1 MTSAPIL
8 RPLLLLCALLLPPAL
23 CAQQPQPAS
32 PPATTATAASP
43 ADKALDAWFA
53 AFNSHDRAQLE
64 AFAKQYHHERDVQ
77 EVLDFSQEVG
87 GFVWIKREPTSDG
100 VASALLREGDSERY
114 ARVQV
119 TATAGK
125 PLQVDLRGV
134 PTPEE
139 LRPARMTASAAVASL
154 VERADAAA
162 RADKFSGV
170 LLVAQGDEVLL
181 QRAWGQ
187 ADRAAKQANTV
198 DTKFRLGSMNKM
210 ITSVAILQLVQAGK
224 VSLDGTVGDYLKD
237 YPNADV
243 RKVTL
248 RQLLSHRG
256 GTGDIFGPEFERE
269 RNNLRTHADYIKLY
283 GKRGLTHVPGA
294 ERRYSNYGFVLLG
307 AIVEAVSGQTYYD
320 YVDQQI
326 YAVAGMRDSGS
337 LPESETVAGRA
348 RPYQRDDG
356 QWVDAAD
363 TLPWRG
369 TSAGGGYSTAGD
381 LLRFAR
387 ALQSGKLVDPQL
399 LAEATQPKEGRYGY
413 GFATGDYDGARWYGH
428 GGGAPG
434 MNADFRVFPSL
445 NRVVI
450 ALSNFD
456 PEAAERMMDYYLARM
471 PTSAPR

>member
-1 MTSAPIL
+1 ML
-8 RPLLLLCALLLPPAL
+8 RSSLLLLALLLSPTLVAQPTPATPVSQSRTSSP
-23 CAQQPQPAS
+23 AQQ
-32 PPATTATAASP
+32 
-43 ADKALDAWFA
+43 ALDAWLV

-64 AFAKQYHHERDVQ
+64 AFAKQYRHEMDVPD
-77 EVLDFSQEVG
+77 VLNFSQEVG
-87 GFVWIKREPTSDG
+87 GFVLIKQEPAADG

-134 PTPEE
+134 PTPDE
-139 LRPARMTASAAVASL
+139 LRPARLDTAAAIAAL
-154 VERADAAA
+154 AARADAVAA
-162 RADKFSGV
+162 QDKFSGV
-170 LLVAQGDEVLL
+170 LLVAQGDDVLL

-187 ADRAAKQANTV
+187 ADRAAHQANTLE
-198 DTKFRLGSMNKM
+198 TKFRLGSMNKM
-210 ITSVAILQLVQAGK
+210 ITSVATLQLVQAGK
-224 VSLDGTVGDYLKD
+224 LSLDGTVGDYLKD

-256 GTGDIFGPEFERE
+256 GTGDIFGPEYERE
-269 RNNLRTHADYIKLY
+269 RLNLRTHADYVNLY

-307 AIVEAVSGQTYYD
+307 AIIEAVSGQSYYD
-320 YVDQQI
+320 YVDEHI
-326 YAVAGMRDSGS
+326 YAPAGMRNSGS
-337 LPESETVAGRA
+337 LPENEVVAGRA
-348 RPYQRDDG
+348 RPYQRENG

-387 ALQSGKLVDPQL
+387 ALQAGTLVDPKL
-399 LAEATQPKEGRYGY
+399 LVEATQPAEGRYGY
-413 GFATGDYDGARWYGH
+413 GFAAGKFENSAWYGH

-445 NRVVI
+445 DRVVI

-456 PEAAERMMDYYLARM
+456 PEAAERMTDYYLARM
-471 PTSAPR
+471 PITAN

>member
-1 MTSAPIL
+1 MRRSS
-8 RPLLLLCALLLPPAL
+8 LLLLALLHSPTLVAQTMPAATTSQRSTSSP
-23 CAQQPQPAS
+23 AQQ
-32 PPATTATAASP
+32 
-43 ADKALDAWFA
+43 ALNAWLA
-53 AFNSHDRAQLE
+53 AFNSHDRSRLE
-64 AFAKQYHHERDVQ
+64 AFAKQYRHEMDVPDA
-77 EVLDFSQEVG
+77 LNFSQEVG
-87 GFVWIKREPTSDG
+87 GFVLVKREPAADD

-119 TATAGK
+119 TAAAGK

-134 PTPEE
+134 PTPEA
-139 LRPARMTASAAVASL
+139 LRPARLDTAAAIAAL
-154 VERADAAA
+154 AARADAVAA
-162 RADKFSGV
+162 QDKFSGV
-170 LLVAQGDEVLL
+170 LLVAQGDGVLL

-187 ADRAAKQANTV
+187 ADRAAHQPNTL

-210 ITSVAILQLVQAGK
+210 ITAVAILQLVQAGK
-224 VSLDGTVGDYLKD
+224 LTLDGSIGDYLKD

-256 GTGDIFGPEFERE
+256 GTGDIFGPDYERE
-269 RNNLRTHADYIKLY
+269 RTHLRTHADYLKLY
-283 GKRGLTHVPGA
+283 GERGLTHVPGA

-307 AIVEAVSGQTYYD
+307 AIIEAASGQSYYD
-320 YVDQQI
+320 YVDQHI
-326 YAVAGMRDSGS
+326 YAPAGMRNSGS
-337 LPESETVAGRA
+337 LPENEVVAGRA
-348 RPYQRDDG
+348 RAYQRENG

-387 ALQSGKLVDPQL
+387 ALQAGTLVDAKL
-399 LAEATQPKEGRYGY
+399 LAEATQPTEGRYGY
-413 GFATGDYDGARWYGH
+413 GFAAGKFEDAAWYGH

-434 MNADFRVFPSL
+434 MNADFRVFPGL

-456 PEAAERMMDYYLARM
+456 PEAAERMTDYYLARM
-471 PTSAPR
+471 PITAH

>member
-1 MTSAPIL
+1 ML
-8 RPLLLLCALLLPPAL
+8 RSSLLLLALLLSPSVVAQPTPA
-23 CAQQPQPAS
+23 
-32 PPATTATAASP
+32 ATASQSNASTP
-43 ADKALDAWFA
+43 ARQALDAWLA

-64 AFAKQYHHERDVQ
+64 AFARQYRHEMDVPD
-77 EVLDFSQEVG
+77 VLNFSQEVG
-87 GFVWIKREPTSDG
+87 GFVLIKQEPAADG

-119 TATAGK
+119 TAAAGK

-139 LRPARMTASAAVASL
+139 LRPARLDTAAAITAL
-154 VERADAAA
+154 AARADAVAA
-162 RADKFSGV
+162 HDKFSGV
-170 LLVAQGDEVLL
+170 LLVAQGDEILL

-187 ADRAAKQANTV
+187 ADRAAHQANTLE
-198 DTKFRLGSMNKM
+198 TKFRLGSMNKM
-210 ITSVAILQLVQAGK
+210 ITSVATLQLVQAGK
-224 VSLDGTVGDYLKD
+224 LSLDGTVGDYLKD

-256 GTGDIFGPEFERE
+256 GTGDIFGPEYERE
-269 RNNLRTHADYIKLY
+269 RLNLRTHADYLKLY
-283 GKRGLTHVPGA
+283 GQRGLTHVPGA

-307 AIVEAVSGQTYYD
+307 AIIEAVSGQSYYD
-320 YVDQQI
+320 YVDQHI
-326 YAVAGMRDSGS
+326 YAPAGMRNSGS
-337 LPESETVAGRA
+337 LPEDETVAGRA
-348 RPYQRDDG
+348 RAYQRENG

-369 TSAGGGYSTAGD
+369 TAAGGGYSTAGD

-387 ALQSGKLVDPQL
+387 ALQAGTLVDPKL
-399 LAEATQPKEGRYGY
+399 LAEATQPAEGRYGY
-413 GFATGDYDGARWYGH
+413 GFAAGKFENAAWYGH

-445 NRVVI
+445 DRVVI

-471 PTSAPR
+471 PITAH

>member
-1 MTSAPIL
+1 ML
-8 RPLLLLCALLLPPAL
+8 RSSLLLLALLLSPSVVAQPTPA
-23 CAQQPQPAS
+23 ATAS
-32 PPATTATAASP
+32 QSTPSTTARQ
-43 ADKALDAWFA
+43 ALDAWLA

-64 AFAKQYHHERDVQ
+64 AFARQYRHEMDVPD
-77 EVLDFSQEVG
+77 VLNFSQEVG
-87 GFVWIKREPTSDG
+87 GFVLIKQEPAADG

-119 TATAGK
+119 TAAAGK

-139 LRPARMTASAAVASL
+139 LRPARLDTAAAITAL
-154 VERADAAA
+154 AARADAVAA
-162 RADKFSGV
+162 QDKFSGV

-187 ADRAAKQANTV
+187 ADRAAHQANTLE
-198 DTKFRLGSMNKM
+198 TKFRLGSMNKM
-210 ITSVAILQLVQAGK
+210 ITSVATLQLVQAGK
-224 VSLDGTVGDYLKD
+224 LSLDGTVGDYLKD

-256 GTGDIFGPEFERE
+256 GTGDIFGQEYERE
-269 RNNLRTHADYIKLY
+269 RLNLRTHADYLKLY
-283 GKRGLTHVPGA
+283 GQRGLTHVPGA

-307 AIVEAVSGQTYYD
+307 AIIEAVSGQSYYD
-320 YVDQQI
+320 YVDQHI
-326 YAVAGMRDSGS
+326 YAPAGMRNSGS
-337 LPESETVAGRA
+337 LPEDETVAGRA
-348 RPYQRDDG
+348 RAYQRENG

-387 ALQSGKLVDPQL
+387 ALQAGTLVDPKL
-399 LAEATQPKEGRYGY
+399 LAQATQPAEGRYGY
-413 GFATGDYDGARWYGH
+413 GFAAGKFENAAWYGH

-445 NRVVI
+445 DRVVI

-471 PTSAPR
+471 PITAH

>member
-1 MTSAPIL
+1 ML
-8 RPLLLLCALLLPPAL
+8 RSSLLLLALLLSPSVVAQPTPA
-23 CAQQPQPAS
+23 
-32 PPATTATAASP
+32 ATASQSNPSTP
-43 ADKALDAWFA
+43 ARQALDAWLT

-64 AFAKQYHHERDVQ
+64 AFARQYRHEMDVPD
-77 EVLDFSQEVG
+77 VLNFSQEVG
-87 GFVWIKREPTSDG
+87 GFVLIKQEPAADG

-119 TATAGK
+119 TAAAGK

-139 LRPARMTASAAVASL
+139 LRPARLDTAAAITAL
-154 VERADAAA
+154 AARADAVAA
-162 RADKFSGV
+162 QDKFSGV

-187 ADRAAKQANTV
+187 ADRAAHQANTLE
-198 DTKFRLGSMNKM
+198 TKFRLGSMNKM
-210 ITSVAILQLVQAGK
+210 ITSVATLQLVQAGK
-224 VSLDGTVGDYLKD
+224 LSLDGTVGDYLKD

-256 GTGDIFGPEFERE
+256 GTGDIFGQEYERE
-269 RNNLRTHADYIKLY
+269 RLNLRTHADYLKLY
-283 GKRGLTHVPGA
+283 GQRGLTHVPGA

-307 AIVEAVSGQTYYD
+307 AIIEAVSGQSYYD
-320 YVDQQI
+320 YVDQHI
-326 YAVAGMRDSGS
+326 YAPAGMRNSGS
-337 LPESETVAGRA
+337 LPEDETVAGRA
-348 RPYQRDDG
+348 RAYQRENG

-387 ALQSGKLVDPQL
+387 ALQAGTLVDPKL
-399 LAEATQPKEGRYGY
+399 LAEATQPAEGRYGY
-413 GFATGDYDGARWYGH
+413 GFAAGKFENAAWYGH

-445 NRVVI
+445 DRVVI

-471 PTSAPR
+471 PITAH